1 VRVKWLPD
9 AIEDLTAIREYIATD
24 KPASAEGVAHRIRS
38 TVDYLRDHP
47 GIGRPGRIHGTREL
61 VIAGLPYVVPY
72 RVKREVIEILG
83 VFHTS
88 REWPTEEG
96 SKRKSHARLQ

>member
-1 VRVKWLPD
+1 MRVRWLPA
-9 AIEDLTAIREYIATD
+9 AIEDLVAIRDYIATD
-24 KPASAEGVAHRIRS
+24 KPASAEEVAHRIRV

-61 VIAGLPYVVPY
+61 VVAGLPYIVPY

-88 REWPTEEG
+88 REWPTEEDTT
-96 SKRKSHARLQ
+96 K

>member
-1 VRVKWLPD
+1 VHIKWLPD
-9 AIEDLTAIREYIATD
+9 AVEDLIAIREYITAD

-61 VIAGLPYVVPY
+61 VIAGLPYIVPY
-72 RVKREVIEILG
+72 RVKHEGIEILG

-88 REWPTEEG
+88 HEWPTEEDTT
-96 SKRKSHARLQ
+96 K